1 MLDRDAHAIAGVA
14 AEVLVGKEENFFAAL
29 EGPLHDRGGVGAG
42 ADRTA
47 MLAGKGFDG
56 RGRVHVRDGD
66 NLRRIEERREF
77 TPAGF
82 HLADVGHIGHGAAG
96 VQVGQDNDLVLTAK
110 NIRAFGHEM
119 DTAEND
125 VAAFGLS
132 GLKGEF
138 ERVTSEIGELNHFV
152 ALVVVAQNHDVPT

>member
-1 MLDRDAHAIAGVA
+1 MLLVVVISRVILTPLAVVTRHAVI
-14 AEVLVGKEENFFAAL
+14 
-29 EGPLHDRGGVGAG
+29 
-42 ADRTA
+42 
-47 MLAGKGFDG
+47 
-56 RGRVHVRDGD
+56 
-66 NLRRIEERREF
+66 
-77 TPAGF
+77 
-82 HLADVGHIGHGAAG
+82 
-96 VQVGQDNDLVLTAK
+96 VGQDNDLVLTAK

-132 GLKGEF
+132 GLKGEL